1 MSLDPR
7 LLRSFVAVAD
17 TLHFG
22 RAAARLHVTQPTLS
36 QQIRRLERQ
45 LGVALLERTSRSVA
59 LSAAGS
65 EVLGHARAAV
75 AATDALEALARE
87 HAGGRRGELRL
98 GFSPGTHYLA
108 QRLLAALAEARPDV
122 RVVAR
127 EDNTGVL
134 VRLIARGELEVALG
148 FCPQAGEGVVEEHLR
163 DERAVLAVRDD
174 HPLARRDTV
183 TLAELDRCTF
193 ALVDEADGAGYNA
206 AVRERC
212 RAAGFEPRV
221 PARSQGPLAW
231 ETAVRSSGCVGLT
244 TTSAAAATT
253 RGVRVVRIDPPVTFP
268 IALLR
273 AAVLSPAAAAFAAI
287 ARDAGTLATP
297 SS

>member
-1 MSLDPR
+1 MNVDPR

-22 RAAARLHVTQPTLS
+22 RAAARLHLTQPTLS
-36 QQIRRLERQ
+36 HQIQRLERQ
-45 LGVALLERTSRSVA
+45 LGFTLLDRTSRSVA

-65 EVLGHARAAV
+65 EVLAHARAAV
-75 AATDALEALARE
+75 AAIDALEALAGE

-108 QRLLAALAEARPDV
+108 QRLLARLAEARPDV

-134 VRLIARGELEVALG
+134 VRLIAGGELEVALG
-148 FCPQAGEGVVEEHLR
+148 FCPQDGDGVVQEHLL
-163 DERAVLAVRDD
+163 DERAVLGIREDHALAGRRAV
-174 HPLARRDTV
+174 A
-183 TLAELDRCTF
+183 LAELRDYTF

-212 RAAGFEPRV
+212 RAAGFEPHT

-231 ETAVRSSGCVGLT
+231 ETAVRSGACVGLT
-244 TTSAAAATT
+244 ARSAAAATA
-253 RGVRVVRIDPPVTFP
+253 RGVRLVRIDPPVTFP
-268 IALLR
+268 IVLLR
-273 AAVLSPAAAAFAAI
+273 APALSPAAAAFAAT
-287 ARDAGTLATP
+287 ARGFGR
-297 SS
+297 